1 MIFPRKLSYTPGVI
15 TSSLVARLL
24 TMIIIVQFVVTSE
37 LCVSN
42 IEVTVN
48 TCTCTDDLHNKGPI
62 ESGRIHTHVTVGI

>member
-1 MIFPRKLSYTPGVI
+1 MIFPRKLKCIPGVI

-42 IEVTVN
+42 IEVTIN
-48 TCTCTDDLHNKGPI
+48 TCTCTDAFTVIATKNQAGY
-62 ESGRIHTHVTVGI
+62 IHM